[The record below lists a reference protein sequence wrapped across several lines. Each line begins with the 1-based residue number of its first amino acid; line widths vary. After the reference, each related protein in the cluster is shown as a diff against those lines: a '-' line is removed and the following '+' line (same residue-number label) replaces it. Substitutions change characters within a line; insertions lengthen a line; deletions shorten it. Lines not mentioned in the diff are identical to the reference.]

1 MSVHRYRGD
10 ECLVS
15 VVGKPRFHWNEATIL
30 TEALSAVEAWKV

>member
-1 MSVHRYRGD
+1 
-10 ECLVS
+10 